1 MKLVKTQ
8 KTILSMGIA
17 LGLTAFLLLLVHL
30 TGHTPYEDGLRL
42 EVKGNNN
49 DGWQYVIYHYEKV
62 LIYQKSIPVI
72 AGSSAFISKED
83 AQKIGGLVLAK
94 LRKNELP
101 VVRKTDLDRLNV
113 KIPGNDS
120 VFLRAKA
127 QL

>member
-1 MKLVKTQ
+1 MNIVKTQ

-17 LGLTAFLLLLVHL
+17 LGLTAFLLLLVHM

-49 DGWQYVIYHYEKV
+49 DGWQYVIYHHEKV
-62 LIYQKSIPVI
+62 LIYQKYIPVI
-72 AGSSAFISKED
+72 EGSSKFVSMED
-83 AQKIGGLVLAK
+83 AQNIGNLVLAK

-101 VVRKTDLDRLNV
+101 VVQKTDLERFDV
-113 KIPGNDS
+113 KIPGKDS